1 MRRPQRKAAPRK
13 PITRRPARKVAP
25 AKPYSQDQGNKA
37 IVLRVPVA
45 PDKPWQINQDEI
57 VILKNAICKGATDEE
72 LKFCLA
78 VARRHKLD
86 PFRGQIWFVK
96 RKDRTAAGGE
106 RWIPI
111 VGIGGML
118 HIAARDHK
126 DFGSNDEP
134 EFGSMHEVK
143 WTYFQTSG
151 KIQAPEWAKVT
162 LWKKGLEH
170 PTVAKVFWDEI
181 YPDVGAAPLVRQMP
195 RLMLGKCALAQ
206 ALRRAY
212 PATDGLYIKEEFQGR
227 EEFTPSGREIV
238 YNEPAQLEEA
248 KVDTNWQRF
257 LDRLTPEERERE
269 LAIANKHT
277 PEQRAVLETK
287 MAKVSTTEAGAAIPI
302 GPEKEPRGTPASTR
316 SSGTNQTASSKAP
329 QVKQETPAEEQ
340 GAEPSPAPCL
350 FVVQLEPNRYEI
362 MGRENLIPDLRN
374 ILRPYWDKD
383 KKQVI
388 VNDEQLDAM
397 KFEYDKHGIQI
408 RPLEKMNG

>member
-1 MRRPQRKAAPRK
+1 MKRPQRKAAPRK
-13 PITRRPARKVAP
+13 PVRPVR
-25 AKPYSQDQGNKA
+25 AKRIVSGQRQSQDAPNKA

-45 PDKPWQINQDEI
+45 PDKPWQINQEEI

-96 RKDRTAAGGE
+96 RNDKSAEGGT

-118 HIAARDHK
+118 HVAARDHK

-134 EFGSMHEVK
+134 EFGPMQQVEWFYHGNK
-143 WTYFQTSG
+143 G
-151 KIQAPEWAKVT
+151 KLMAPEWAKVT

-170 PTVAKVFWDEI
+170 PTVARVFWDEI

-238 YNEPAQLEEA
+238 YKENPQLESE
-248 KVDTNWQRF
+248 KVDPNWQRF

-277 PEQRAVLETK
+277 PEQRAVLEAK
-287 MAKVSTTEAGAAIPI
+287 MKRADGNGPTVEVSSSVAAGANKPI
-302 GPEKEPRGTPASTR
+302 GTQAPEVKHE
-316 SSGTNQTASSKAP
+316 AP
-329 QVKQETPAEEQ
+329 PEVQ
-340 GAEPSPAPCL
+340 GADPSPAPCL
-350 FVVQLEPNRYEI
+350 FVVQLEMDSYEI
-362 MGRENLIPDLRN
+362 LGRQNLIPDLRG
-374 ILRPYWDKD
+374 ILRPFWHQDT
-383 KKQVI
+383 KKVT
-388 VNDEQLDAM
+388 VNSEQLDAL
-397 KFEYDKHGIQI
+397 KFELEKHGIQI